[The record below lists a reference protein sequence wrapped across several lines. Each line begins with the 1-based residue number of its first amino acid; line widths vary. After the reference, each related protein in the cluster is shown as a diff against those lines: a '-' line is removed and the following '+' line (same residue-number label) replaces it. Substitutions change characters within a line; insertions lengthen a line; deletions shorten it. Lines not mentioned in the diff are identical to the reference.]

1 MSDSAPLLAVSPVD
15 GRYHRH
21 TAPLSPYFS
30 EAGLIQYRVRV
41 EVEYLIA
48 LHTVGLPQLP
58 ALTEAQVE
66 GLRRIYVDFGP
77 EDAQAV
83 KDIEKTTNHDVKAV
97 EYFIKDK
104 LEPLGIQD
112 RAEFVHF
119 GLTSQDVNNTAIPLS
134 MAEATADVLLPAL
147 QAVRDDL
154 AALAE
159 QWVDVP
165 MLART
170 HGQPASPVTLG
181 KEFAVFVERLDHAI
195 AQFEAVPFAA
205 KFGGA
210 TGGFN
215 AHHVAYPDTD
225 WHGFAERFVADELGL
240 HRSHPTTQIEHY
252 DYLAAWCDALRR
264 IHHPD

>member
-1 MSDSAPLLAVSPVD
+1 MSDSAPCTPSARST
-15 GRYHRH
+15 GATAA

-48 LHTVGLPQLP
+48 LHAVGLPQLP

-66 GLRRIYVDFGP
+66 GLRRIYGTSAP

-104 LEPLGIQD
+104 LALGLED

-134 MAEATADVLLPAL
+134 MAEATTDVLLPAL
-147 QAVRDDL
+147 QAVREDL
-154 AALAE
+154 QALAE

-181 KEFAVFVERLDHAI
+181 KEL
-195 AQFEAVPFAA
+195 P
-205 KFGGA
+205 
-210 TGGFN
+210 
-215 AHHVAYPDTD
+215 
-225 WHGFAERFVADELGL
+225 
-240 HRSHPTTQIEHY
+240 SS
-252 DYLAAWCDALRR
+252 
-264 IHHPD
+264 